1 MQSALQ
7 VDSEIRVASKPALR
21 LPSLPP
27 GASDDSDLV
36 DAIMARPPA
45 PGRRDLAAGSEPQ
58 PGGSAVLY
66 SEIQNL
72 LFSNACT
79 KIFTVYV
86 QNFSPFWGLS
96 FSPFFYPPV
105 EVESVSER
113 ANYTLLFKTL
123 VRIHFLPPFFI
134 PFLPP
139 FFIPFLPPFF
149 YHQPRFLQQC
159 VNVARP
165 CPQCKNLDNSANNM
179 NRHLLVVL
187 RQVVF
192 IAYSILVLNLCT
204 RRQALSPV

>member
-45 PGRRDLAAGSEPQ
+45 PGRRDLAAGSERQ

-86 QNFSPFWGLS
+86 QNVSPFWGLS

-149 YHQPRFLQQC
+149 IPFLPPFFYHQPRFLQQC

-165 CPQCKNLDNSANNM
+165 CPQCKNLDNS
-179 NRHLLVVL
+179 
-187 RQVVF
+187 
-192 IAYSILVLNLCT
+192 C
-204 RRQALSPV
+204 

>member
-45 PGRRDLAAGSEPQ
+45 PGRRDLAAGSERQ

-139 FFIPFLPPFF
+139 FFIPFLPLFF
-149 YHQPRFLQQC
+149 IPILPGPTPVFHTNPTSVFHTIPTPIFHTIPTFVFSSPAQIPP
-159 VNVARP
+159 AM
-165 CPQCKNLDNSANNM
+165 CK
-179 NRHLLVVL
+179 
-187 RQVVF
+187 
-192 IAYSILVLNLCT
+192 
-204 RRQALSPV
+204 RRQALAQV